1 VENDRSKEILNSIVR
16 SYIATGQPVASAQ
29 ISRMRRHPMSPA
41 TVRNVMAD
49 LTEEGFLS
57 QPHTSAGRVP
67 TEKAYREYVA
77 SLGTRLVAGEL
88 DRIRQRLTAEETL
101 ESMMQQSS
109 HLLREMTHGMGI
121 AAAIPAGSQVLDQID
136 FVALGPRRVLVIL
149 VTRDKMVRNPVVALD
164 EDVTGD
170 ELNVMR
176 NYVNRHF
183 SGMTLADVRR
193 ELGARLEET
202 RAQYREALRK
212 LACLYERGLLDVGL
226 APEVHVDGAS
236 SLASTEFY
244 LTGDQLR
251 ELFEAL
257 EQKARVLELLER
269 FLESSSQSVAAQIG
283 LADAHPSMRGLSLVG
298 TTVAFPS
305 GVTARIAVLGPMRMD
320 YERAVSAVRHLREA
334 IQSLPS

>member
-1 VENDRSKEILNSIVR
+1 MESDRSREILNSIVR
-16 SYIATGQPVASAQ
+16 SYIATGQPVASSQ
-29 ISRMRRHPMSPA
+29 ISRMRRHPVSPA
-41 TVRNVMAD
+41 TVRNIMAD
-49 LTEEGFLS
+49 LTDEGFLS

-77 SLGTRLVAGEL
+77 TLDTRLQTSEL
-88 DRIRQRLTAEETL
+88 DRIRQRLGAEETL
-101 ESMMQQSS
+101 ESIMQQSS

-136 FVALGPRRVLVIL
+136 FVPLAPRRILVIL
-149 VTRDKMVRNPVVALD
+149 VTRDKMVRSPVVSLE
-164 EDVTGD
+164 EDVTAD

-183 SGMTLADVRR
+183 IGWTLADVRR
-193 ELGARLEET
+193 ELGARLDET
-202 RAQYREALRK
+202 RSQYREAMRK
-212 LACLYERGLLDVGL
+212 LAYLYEHGLLDLGL
-226 APEVHVDGAS
+226 APELHVDGAS
-236 SLASTEFY
+236 NLAVTEVY

-257 EQKARVLELLER
+257 EEKARVLELLER
-269 FLESSSQSVAAQIG
+269 FLEKSAETVAAQIG
-283 LADAHPSMRGLSLVG
+283 LGEAHPSMRGLSLVG

-334 IQSLPS
+334 IQSLPA